1 MDEDDAPTVVEA
13 VAGQLAS
20 HRAQR
25 GLSLEEA
32 AARARIDAERLELA
46 ENADVVLD
54 EEELTR
60 LADAYGVGITAFFGG
75 RVTPIQYLF
84 GA

>member
-1 MDEDDAPTVVEA
+1 VNVLETL
-13 VAGQLAS
+13 AGNLVSQRVQL
-20 HRAQR
+20 
-25 GLSLEEA
+25 GLSCEEA
-32 AARARIDAERLELA
+32 AERSGVDAARLELA
-46 ENADVVLD
+46 ENAEVAL
-54 EEELTR
+54 EEDELTR